1 MWRSSSLIRLDS
13 EHNVATQLLKQAVA
27 GSASRLS
34 AGSLEIPA
42 LELVSCTFAT
52 IEVCLVSPAAS
63 AVIVSRVPH
72 HVYFDRTIDI
82 ELANVSCFTGT
93 GAALETSLA
102 RWLSANSRLAIVIEV
117 PGKPQREVPVLVKAR
132 SFDGGL
138 IARALARPA
147 SWADAASVTVVSLS
161 LAGRPLPCDCLPAT
175 LRVGYNH
182 SPAPEG
188 AVLLA
193 AEAGDVAALQAAL
206 DAGGSTEETDEVR
219 ITVL

>member
-1 MWRSSSLIRLDS
+1 MWRSSSVLRPDS
-13 EHNVATQLLKQAVA
+13 EHHVATQLLKQAFA

-42 LELVSCTFAT
+42 LELVPCTFAT
-52 IEVCLVSPAAS
+52 IEACLVSPAAS

-72 HVYFDRTIDI
+72 HVYADRPIDI

-93 GAALETSLA
+93 GAASETSVA
-102 RWLSANSRLAIVIEV
+102 RWLSANSRVAIVIEV
-117 PGKPQREVPVLVKAR
+117 PGKPQREVPVLVKSR
-132 SFDGGL
+132 SFGDNW
-138 IARALARPA
+138 IARVLVRPA
-147 SWADAASVTVVSLS
+147 YWADASSVTIHSLL
-161 LAGRPLPCDCLPAT
+161 LAGRPLPCNCLPAI